1 MAGVFLLQKGGGRLS
16 DGSLIFDTKIDKEG
30 FNNGIN
36 DIKKN
41 LEKAQNQM
49 IKEFEKTQNAMKK
62 TEAEIDKVSAS
73 LNTMYQEAKS
83 KYDGLPNN
91 QRLIDAELAKNAEYQ
106 KSIQKV
112 EELNSQYTAQEKQC
126 KILKD
131 NINELTEKKKQLNDV
146 EDEAKHKMSNNKPI
160 KDQVKEANT
169 LEKAIKK
176 LASRF
181 KLLITAMIIRGAI
194 NAAKDGFNDLARY
207 SKDFNGTMS
216 QLQGT
221 FLQAR
226 NSITTAFA
234 PVLQALTPIITT
246 VTNGIINL
254 MNAIA
259 QVNAVVFK
267 NSTTFTKAKK
277 VTTDYAKSL
286 GNVSKE
292 ADKSFAN
299 FDEINQLTQKSGGD
313 NGTPSAGEMFEEDTV
328 DEGIVN
334 IFDRVK
340 EKMQE
345 MQNDLELQ
353 RPLKNWL
360 LDVDKVSASLK
371 TLKNT
376 VVGGLKEDFA
386 VIGDTIQK
394 LIEPIILTIAD
405 DILPIVTQVFDEVV
419 KTVTVAFG
427 VLNGVFQ
434 TIWEGGIKP
443 ALMLLVDIW
452 TDVWDTIHNAWNT
465 WGGPIFENIR
475 TTISNLGETF
485 QNVWDNLIGPVWQEF
500 MDMVDSLWNEHLQPL
515 LDNFLNF
522 VGTVIN
528 EGLNILNDFL
538 LPIFNFLVENLS
550 PFIKLFI
557 DNVINSVQIVAGT
570 IADVINGVITRLT
583 GIVTF
588 ISGVF
593 TGDFQKAWDGI
604 KLYFEGFWD
613 GMVSIVKGAIN
624 LMINFANGLIS
635 AVRTALNYLIDAIN
649 KLSFDAPDWV
659 EEKFGIESF
668 GFNIKRIPEIKIP
681 ALATGTVV
689 PANYGNFLAML
700 GDNKHET
707 EVVSPLSTMKQA
719 LIEALQEYGGQNI
732 TIKFEESSIGDLV
745 RLLKPYID
753 KENRRVGSST
763 RVGGAY

>member
-91 QRLIDAELAKNAEYQ
+91 QRLIDAELEKNAEFQ

-207 SKDFNGTMS
+207 SKNFNVTMS

-313 NGTPSAGEMFEEDTV
+313 SGTPSAGEMFEEDTV

-360 LDVDKVSASLK
+360 LDVDKSLK

-452 TDVWDTIHNAWNT
+452 IGVWDTIHNAWDT

-485 QNVWDNLIGPVWQEF
+485 QNVWDKLIGPVWQEF

-570 IADVINGVITRLT
+570 IVDVINGVITRLT